1 MPDVQDSLLERV
13 KSSLLR
19 HASSNGGAVTEQ
31 ALSKHLKV
39 SRASLREALS
49 DLQKQGVVERRQKKG
64 TYLRKP
70 KLKEL
75 VDLWDVRCA
84 LEGMAGRLA
93 CANVTPADVE
103 KLRELCAI
111 RAEAA
116 KCSDAQLVDQADIDF
131 HEHIILLSGNHCVRE
146 LIRNTH
152 LFDRIFRIAY
162 TVPSYWAE
170 DENKPFGHACIV
182 EAIASRNGER
192 AEKLIMR
199 HIQEAKKRRIEAL
212 IGKLDALE
220 DSRVGS
226 RQI

>member
-1 MPDVQDSLLERV
+1 MPDLREGLLDRV
-13 KSSLLR
+13 KCSLLR
-19 HASSNGGAVTEQ
+19 HASNNGGAVTEQ

-49 DLQKQGVVERRQKKG
+49 HLQKQGVIERRQKKG

-70 KLKEL
+70 NLKEL

-84 LEGMAGRLA
+84 LEGMACRLA

-111 RAEAA
+111 RVQAGEHGEL
-116 KCSDAQLVDQADIDF
+116 SVVDQADIDF
-131 HEHIILLSGNHCVRE
+131 HEHIITISGNTCIRDI
-146 LIRNTH
+146 IRNTH

-162 TVPSYWAE
+162 TVPSYWPQ
-170 DENKPFGHACIV
+170 DESQPYGHANIV
-182 EAIASRNGER
+182 DAIASRNGER
-192 AEKLIMR
+192 AEKLIKR
-199 HIQEAKKRRIEAL
+199 HIQEAKQRRIEAL

-220 DSRVGS
+220 
-226 RQI
+226 